1 MLHLN
6 KNISNQ
12 KGLTLVELLAVL
24 VLTAIVST
32 FLISITTKALENT
45 RIISQETVLRD
56 EADLI
61 VTKFINTL
69 YSTKQEY
76 IIRNTITVG
85 GNSYL
90 EVTNDLSKCRRNE
103 SGVLINENECNKTLQ
118 PVGFKTANGM
128 TKIHIFNEEYKIEN
142 NRIRILPSSKINGN
156 PETTN
161 VYEIVLALSIT
172 HTRGNS
178 DSTKEMVFKNEIQPI
193 VKYK

>member
-6 KNISNQ
+6 NKISNQ

-45 RIISQETVLRD
+45 KIISQETVLRD

-69 YSTKQEY
+69 YSTKQEH
-76 IIRNTITVG
+76 IIRNTTTAG

-103 SGVLINENECNKTLQ
+103 SGTLINETECNKTLR
-118 PVGFKTANGM
+118 PIGFKTVNDV
-128 TKIHIFNEEYKIEN
+128 TKIHIFNEEYKIAN
-142 NRIRILPSSKINGN
+142 DRIKILLSSKINGR
-156 PETTN
+156 PEATN

-172 HTRGNS
+172 HTRGNN